1 MFESIDIMKLFMNH
15 IAVTIEYN
23 SILNIND
30 KEVEM
35 NTIFIHDGNR
45 FIQVYYEDEEFKVF
59 KIYNEIPITDKEQR
73 VEYITHAIQ
82 LIRG

>member
-15 IAVTIEYN
+15 MTVTIEYN

-35 NTIFIHDGNR
+35 NTIFIYDGNR

>member
-15 IAVTIEYN
+15 MTVTIEYK
-23 SILNIND
+23 SILKIND

-45 FIQVYYEDEEFKVF
+45 YIQVYYEDEEFKVF
-59 KIYNEIPITDKEQR
+59 KIYDEIPITDKEQR

>member
-1 MFESIDIMKLFMNH
+1 MFEFIDIMKLFMNH
-15 IAVTIEYN
+15 MTVTIEYN

-73 VEYITHAIQ
+73 VEYIAHAIE

>member
-15 IAVTIEYN
+15 MTVTIEYN

-59 KIYNEIPITDKEQR
+59 KIYDEIPITDKEQR